1 MLIIAIVLVALKYA
15 PFLKDKDWNPVNHHT
30 PSMIQSDNPP
40 ELQHGE
46 RYSLEKNDILN
57 NVPLSQTKNVF
68 DWIDKK
74 EFMSVTGFSK
84 MGYNDEF
91 LIGQRDEQFIM
102 YKFGS
107 DEMRVYATEIE
118 MKQDLKQLGQD
129 IELKPA
135 SSFE

>member
-1 MLIIAIVLVALKYA
+1 
-15 PFLKDKDWNPVNHHT
+15 
-30 PSMIQSDNPP
+30 
-40 ELQHGE
+40 
-46 RYSLEKNDILN
+46 
-57 NVPLSQTKNVF
+57 
-68 DWIDKK
+68 
-74 EFMSVTGFSK
+74 MSVTGFSK